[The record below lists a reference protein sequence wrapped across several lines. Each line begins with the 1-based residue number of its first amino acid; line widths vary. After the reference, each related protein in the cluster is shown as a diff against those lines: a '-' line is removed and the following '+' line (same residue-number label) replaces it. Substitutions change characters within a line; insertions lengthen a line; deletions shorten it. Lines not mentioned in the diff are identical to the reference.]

1 MTNFERALEIIDRAC
16 ADNATLDRKA
26 FRNALVR
33 THAKDEACKLSE
45 EYFRGFTQA
54 LYYAGA
60 ISFEDRDILR
70 MAMYE
75 NIPEGVN
82 V

>member
-26 FRNALVR
+26 FRNALAYATV
-33 THAKDEACKLSE
+33 DEESR